1 MFTIIVI
8 GIVLVFVIGVI
19 GWRMLRGEDPRTGH
33 KD

>member
-8 GIVLVFVIGVI
+8 GIVLVFVMGVI
-19 GWRMLRGEDPRTGH
+19 AWRVMRGEDPRTGH